1 MNFDIEELNE
11 VKTTS
16 NCFFNGSIRVF
27 SFLWVRDTLTPQP
40 NIRILLFREGCRK
53 PIREGRTDRCGELT
67 FQGLERGI
75 YHVVAEVDERNYLS
89 PIYKPSSRV
98 RISSGDV
105 IEEIAVINRLRE
117 RKPRPPHRC
126 DNNIIDDNLLIIILL
141 LFLCGCW
148 W

>member
-11 VKTTS
+11 IKEAN
-16 NCFFNGSIRVF
+16 NCFFNGTIKVF

-40 NIRILLFREGCRK
+40 NVRILLFREGSRK
-53 PIREGRTDRCGELT
+53 PIREGRTDRCGEII

-75 YHVVAEVDERNYLS
+75 YHVVADVDERNYLS

-98 RISSGDV
+98 RVSSGNV
-105 IEEIAVINRLRE
+105 VEEIAVINRLRE
-117 RKPRPPHRC
+117 RRPKPPHRC

>member
-11 VKTTS
+11 IKEVNS
-16 NCFFNGSIRVF
+16 CFFNGTIKVF
-27 SFLWVRDTLTPQP
+27 SFLWIRDTLTPQP
-40 NIRILLFREGCRK
+40 NIRILLFRDGSRK
-53 PIREGRTDRCGELT
+53 PIREGRTDHCGEVR

-75 YHVVAEVDERNYLS
+75 YHVVAEVDERNFLS

-98 RISSGDV
+98 RVSSGDV
-105 IEEIAVINRLRE
+105 VEEIAVINRLRE
-117 RKPRPPHRC
+117 RRPKPHHRC
-126 DNNIIDDNLLIIILL
+126 DNKIIDDNLLIIILL